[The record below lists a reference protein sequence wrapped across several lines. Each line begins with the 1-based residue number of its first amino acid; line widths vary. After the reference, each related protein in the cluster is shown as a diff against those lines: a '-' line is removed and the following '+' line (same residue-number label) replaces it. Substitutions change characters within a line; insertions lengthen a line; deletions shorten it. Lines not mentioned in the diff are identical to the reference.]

1 MCVLL
6 SFSFFSLYP
15 LLLYLFLLNRAEA
28 EGGTGA
34 EYTAKQQQQQQQ
46 QLLLQAQ
53 QAAKA
58 AKKAIKTIGTFYYII
73 S

>member
-1 MCVLL
+1 LTYSSL
-6 SFSFFSLYP
+6 S
-15 LLLYLFLLNRAEA
+15 LLLGSISNRGEA

-58 AKKAIKTIGTFYYII
+58 AKKAIKTIGTSVSLVVVLVYFF
-73 S
+73 